1 MSAVPLGLDAAVRI
15 ERAFARNSTM
25 FVAAART
32 VDPSRVAAS
41 LPCAGGEAIFCGT
54 GSPVSRAVAIAAG
67 EAIDDASFDGLLG
80 FYRGHGSPLR
90 IELTFATDGSLLAKL
105 ATLRTRIVE
114 FISILTLDLA
124 GFDLAASPAPAGIEV
139 EAVDPSDAAT
149 ADLVDDTIGRGFN
162 EGQPVPPLFR
172 GLSRIS
178 LAKPGGMTAL
188 ARIDGVAA
196 GGGRLDIVTPAEG
209 DPDRSPI
216 ALLTGASTLP
226 PYRRRGVQR
235 ALLRARL
242 ARAVERGCRLA
253 VIQARTGS
261 TSERNIQRSGF
272 AMGYGKVI
280 GVEA

>member
-1 MSAVPLGLDAAVRI
+1 MSAAPIGLDAAVRI
-15 ERAFARNSTM
+15 ERAFARNSVM
-25 FVAAART
+25 FVTAAHAL
-32 VDPSRVAAS
+32 DPERVVAS
-41 LPCAGGEAIFCGT
+41 LACAGGEAIFCGV

-67 EAIDDASFDGLLG
+67 HAIDDPAFEELVG
-80 FYRGHGSPLR
+80 FYRRHGTPLR
-90 IELTFATDGSLLAKL
+90 IEVTFATDRSLLAKL
-105 ATLRTRIVE
+105 ATLRTQIAE
-114 FISILTLDLA
+114 FISILTLDLTAIDPLA
-124 GFDLAASPAPAGIEV
+124 GPAPAGIEV
-139 EAVDPSDAAT
+139 EAVDPNDAAT
-149 ADLVDDTIGRGFN
+149 AELVDDTIGRGFN

-188 ARIDGVAA
+188 ARVDGVAA
-196 GGGRLDIVTPAEG
+196 GGGRLDIVPAAEG
-209 DPDRSPI
+209 DPDRSPV

-226 PYRRRGVQR
+226 PFRRRGVQQ

-261 TSERNIQRSGF
+261 TSERNIQRTGF

-280 GVEA
+280 LAEA